1 MSHVNGSCP
10 THGWRAGNVTEEDR
24 CGLNIDCNT
33 HCNTCLTHG
42 GRAGNVMEECQMGSQ
57 GESGGKGGGT
67 RGRGRGGSE
76 GEGGKGEGVVE
87 RSWNLCDVTHLYV
100 SWLIQM

>member
-1 MSHVNGSCP
+1 
-10 THGWRAGNVTEEDR
+10 
-24 CGLNIDCNT
+24 
-33 HCNTCLTHG
+33 
-42 GRAGNVMEECQMGSQ
+42 MGSQ

-76 GEGGKGEGVVE
+76 GEGGKGEVVVE